1 MEEIPVVPIMLAV
14 LGIAVGI
21 AYTLTQLENYIDR
34 NKAKLA
40 LLNEINAIDKRLKR
54 FKNDEEKT
62 TQLMSR
68 RDAVRSKLKTN

>member
-1 MEEIPVVPIMLAV
+1 MSKRNAK
-14 LGIAVGI
+14 
-21 AYTLTQLENYIDR
+21 

-40 LLNEINAIDKRLKR
+40 LLNEINSIDKRLKR

-68 RDAVRSKLKTN
+68 RDTVRSKLKTK

>member
-34 NKAKLA
+34 NRNNLEK
-40 LLNEINAIDKRLKR
+40 NLKEYEQTER
-54 FKNDEEKT
+54 KKQSQT
-62 TQLMSR
+62 G
-68 RDAVRSKLKTN
+68 ASK